1 MRAVK
6 SRIEDLAIFGG
17 PPAFREELHVGRPNV
32 GERETF
38 LQRVNDLLDRRWLT
52 NDGPLL
58 QEFERR
64 ICQLIGV
71 KHCVAL
77 CNATIGLEVAVKTLD
92 LSGEVI
98 LPSFTFIST
107 AHGLRWL
114 GVTPVFCDVDPAIHT
129 IEPRLVEVLSAERA
143 RAPMRRPVWART
155 DDVDLICDC

>member
-17 PPAFREELHVGRPNV
+17 PPAFREELHVGRPNI

-98 LPSFTFIST
+98 LPSFTFIFT

-114 GVTPVFCDVDPAIHT
+114 WITT
-129 IEPRLVEVLSAERA
+129 VL
-143 RAPMRRPVWART
+143 
-155 DDVDLICDC
+155 